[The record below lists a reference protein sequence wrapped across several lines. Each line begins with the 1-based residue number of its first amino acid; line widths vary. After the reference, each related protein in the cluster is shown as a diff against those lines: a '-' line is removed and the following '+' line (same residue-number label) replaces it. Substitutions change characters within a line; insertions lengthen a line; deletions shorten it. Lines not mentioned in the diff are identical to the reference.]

1 MEGSEVC
8 LEWVNHIAGL
18 FLEVEGHQQID
29 TVIDIMDVKCVT
41 SPVQ

>member
-8 LEWVNHIAGL
+8 LEWVNHIARL
-18 FLEVEGHQQID
+18 FLEVEGHQQIG